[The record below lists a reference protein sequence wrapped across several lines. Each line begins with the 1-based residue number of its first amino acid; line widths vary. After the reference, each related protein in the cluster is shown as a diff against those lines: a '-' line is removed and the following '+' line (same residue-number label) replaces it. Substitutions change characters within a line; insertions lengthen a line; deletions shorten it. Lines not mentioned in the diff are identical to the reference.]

1 MSSPS
6 ALVRFVEQRSRAL
19 LLAAQGL
26 PDEALNYARA
36 AVSTIERR
44 SPDAVALADWIEAH
58 RTTLGLSDGA
68 DFVEGTGSHRSV
80 SASAWAR
87 LRTALNRAAARRH
100 ALGPGVIAQ
109 WVAAL
114 TPPLGFDETDAAL
127 LALALSYHHG
137 GLIETLMDGI
147 SRARC
152 APQIFGRN
160 PSLLATLLAI
170 EPARIDARLHPEAPL
185 LASGLL
191 RIDRSG
197 CIVPLDTLVALTRIA
212 PPQADPIEQLLAPAI
227 APTLPWDAFA
237 HLGGEAEI
245 AARLLRAA
253 VATGERGINILLYG
267 PPGTGKTSFATTL
280 ASHVGAALRPI
291 AEQDDSG
298 NEPSRSRRLAALRL
312 SQRLAPPGTTV
323 LLFDEAEDLFTGR
336 RDDDN
341 GPSVTAS
348 RVFIHRL
355 LEQGRTPVIWTAND
369 IRALGPAV
377 LRRMTMCLELKI
389 PGIPVRT
396 QLWHRLAAA
405 EGIALDDDAAR
416 NLARLVP
423 AAPAVAATALRA
435 TRIAAGN
442 AATVHTII
450 HGIARAVAGGRL
462 PPPTQAIAAYDPA
475 LVHADTDLPALLARI
490 TRATAERK
498 APRAISFLLSG
509 PPGTGKTALARHI
522 AASMGMEVLERR
534 ASDLLDCFVGGTES
548 NIADTF
554 ATARADNAFLLLDE
568 ADSFLSDRTQSHRS
582 WEVTQVNEMLT
593 WMEHHPL
600 PFADPLLTVWAGYRD
615 QNLGSS
621 FKVRPDFLVQTG
633 NHRIVID
640 AKYKNIANQNPA
652 NANEDNPLRYD
663 IFQALAH
670 AHHTG
675 VVTKLGGP
683 ATAIILCYPSRPEAA
698 EQADPISGLQNVNA
712 LRAHANVPDF
722 DIPIILC
729 RVEGP
734 YRVANH

>member
-6 ALVRFVEQRSRAL
+6 ALMRFVEQRSRAL
-19 LLAAQGL
+19 LQATQGL

-36 AVSTIERR
+36 AVSMIERR
-44 SPDAVALADWIEAH
+44 SPDAVALAEWIEAH

-80 SASAWAR
+80 SAASWAR

-100 ALGPGVIAQ
+100 GLGPGVITQ

-114 TPPLGFDETDAAL
+114 APSLGFDETDAAL

-137 GLIETLMDGI
+137 ELTEALMDGI
-147 SRARC
+147 SRARR
-152 APQIFGRN
+152 APQVFGRN

-191 RIDRSG
+191 RIERHG
-197 CIVPLDTLVALTRIA
+197 CLAPLDTLVALTRIA

-237 HLGGEAEI
+237 HLGEEAEI
-245 AARLLRAA
+245 AASLLRAA

-267 PPGTGKTSFATTL
+267 PPGTGKTSFGTTL
-280 ASHVGAALRPI
+280 AAHIGAALRPV

-336 RDDDN
+336 RDDDD

-405 EGIALDDDAAR
+405 EGIALDEDAAR

-442 AATVHTII
+442 AATVHTIV

-475 LVHADTDLPALLARI
+475 LVHADTDIPSLLARI
-490 TRATAERK
+490 AHPAGA
-498 APRAISFLLSG
+498 APRAVSFLLSG
-509 PPGTGKTALARHI
+509 PPGTGKSALARHI

-554 ATARADNAFLLLDE
+554 ATARADNAFLLIDE
-568 ADSFLSDRTQSHRS
+568 ADSFLSDRSQAHRS

-600 PFADPLLTVWAGYRD
+600 PFAFTTNLADRLDPASLRRFLVKLRLTWLTRPQARHAWQQFFNSPPPEALDTLHTLTPADFALVNRQTALEDEVTPEWIVGRLRAECGERV
-615 QNLGSS
+615 GG
-621 FKVRPDFLVQTG
+621 KVRVGF
-633 NHRIVID
+633 
-640 AKYKNIANQNPA
+640 
-652 NANEDNPLRYD
+652 
-663 IFQALAH
+663 
-670 AHHTG
+670 
-675 VVTKLGGP
+675 
-683 ATAIILCYPSRPEAA
+683 
-698 EQADPISGLQNVNA
+698 
-712 LRAHANVPDF
+712 
-722 DIPIILC
+722 
-729 RVEGP
+729 
-734 YRVANH
+734 